1 MKYIIFS
8 FLLFSFC
15 AKSQVVNKTD
25 SNKVK
30 TEDSLV
36 IDSGK
41 KDSMK
46 IFKPTIQDYKFQTQF
61 SEKKIIDT
69 VLSNYKVHIFTQ
81 YNNLDDFGK
90 IQFANVGAGFNP
102 LVFRTNEEANLS
114 LLPENKAY
122 NILSINEIK
131 YYDVKTPTT
140 TFIYH
145 SGVKNGGILQ
155 TTYTQN
161 IGQRFNFALEYF
173 GLRSLGHYQRT
184 LAANNN
190 TIFSGHYV
198 SKNKKFEAFAHFLHQ
213 NINNEENGGIANEE
227 QFLSDDNATSNRSNI
242 TPNLSSSDSR
252 FSYRRYYLSSQFT
265 PFNSEKFPF
274 RVRHTI
280 FNQTNKYNYNQDSA
294 EAFYTGGNTS
304 TLVDYPLSSGKY
316 SQNLSNTVSL
326 IFDNSKFKLDAG
338 VRYQIIK
345 LGVSDPIIVDGTQ
358 IGNERTENRIGAI
371 GNLGISLF
379 DKIDLKSNLEFSN
392 GNEFGTFFKS
402 SNVLKIEPIKDYF
415 LTAKVNFQSAAPSF
429 NYLVN
434 TSVYNS
440 FNYEITDF
448 KNENRTEIGGSL
460 QLKWFKT
467 ELFANYFMLDN
478 FSYFDQLAQPKQ
490 SEAPVN
496 IMQLGGDATFSYKKF
511 NLNTRL
517 QFQNTLTNKALF
529 PAPDLVARA
538 SLYYQTKAFKDVA
551 EIQTG
556 IKAYYFSK
564 FDSREYF
571 PVLNEFI
578 LPGSTPFAIGGQP
591 IVDAYFNMKVKRFF
605 VFVEGQHLNTLIT
618 KNTTYTVAFNPY
630 SDFRLNIG
638 IVWYL
643 IN

>member
-1 MKYIIFS
+1 MKYIILT
-8 FLLFSFC
+8 FLLFSVC

-36 IDSGK
+36 IDSGNQ
-41 KDSMK
+41 DSLK

-69 VLSNYKVHIFTQ
+69 VLSNDKVHQFTQ

-102 LVFRTNEEANLS
+102 LVFTSNDEANLA

-122 NILSINEIK
+122 NILSIKDIK

-145 SGVKNGGILQ
+145 SGVRNGGILQ
-155 TTYTQN
+155 TTYAQN
-161 IGQRFNFALEYF
+161 IGQRFNFSVEYF
-173 GLRSLGHYQRT
+173 GLRSLGHYKRT

-190 TIFSGHYV
+190 TLFSGHYK
-198 SKNKKFEAFAHFLHQ
+198 SKNQKFEAFAHFIHQ
-213 NINNEENGGIANEE
+213 NINNEENGGIADQD
-227 QFLSDDNATSNRSNI
+227 QFLSDDNASSNRNSI
-242 TPNLSSSDSR
+242 TPNLQSSDSR
-252 FSYRRYYLSSQFT
+252 FSYRRYYLSTQFS

-274 RVRHTI
+274 RLRYTVY
-280 FNQTNKYNYNQDSA
+280 NQTNKYYFNQDSP
-294 EAFYTGGNTS
+294 EGFYTGGN
-304 TLVDYPLSSGKY
+304 VNAIANYPLSAGKY
-316 SQNLSNTVSL
+316 SKNLSNTVSL
-326 IFDNSKFKLDAG
+326 ILDNAKFKLDAG
-338 VRYQIIK
+338 LRYQIIK
-345 LGVSDPIIVDGTQ
+345 LGVSDPFSINGIE
-358 IGNERTENRIGAI
+358 IGNERSENRIGAV
-371 GNLGISLF
+371 GNLGIFLF
-379 DKIDLKSNLEFSN
+379 DRIDLKSNLEFSN

-402 SNVLKIEPIKDYF
+402 SNLLKIEPIKDYF

-429 NYLVN
+429 NYLLN
-434 TSVYNS
+434 TSVYKN
-440 FNYEITDF
+440 FNYEVTDF
-448 KNENRTEIGGSL
+448 KNEARTEIGGNL
-460 QLKWFKT
+460 QLKWFQT

-478 FSYFDQLAQPKQ
+478 FSFFDRLARPQQ
-490 SEAPVN
+490 SEVPVN
-496 IMQLGGDATFSYKKF
+496 ILQLGGDATFSYKKF

-538 SLYYQTKAFKDVA
+538 NLYYQTKAFKDAA

-564 FDSREYF
+564 FESREYF

-578 LPGSTPFAIGGQP
+578 LPGATPFAIGGQP
-591 IVDAYFNMKVKRFF
+591 IIDAYFNMKVKRFF

-618 KNTTYTVAFNPY
+618 KNKTYTAPLNPY